1 MCDQCDKLK
10 AEIFALE
17 NRVEELEEQIPEES
31 YNETR
36 RAMMEDY
43 D

>member
-1 MCDQCDKLK
+1 RLYEATHDIPDCEDCEYVQ
-10 AEIFALE
+10 
-17 NRVEELEEQIPEES
+17 EEDC
-31 YNETR
+31 YCETR